1 MLCLTDSIRHD
12 DPSVPC
18 LVSAVEEAVTLTEL
32 LVAAWQLARVLV
44 IHIVEDVLAARACRP
59 TRWPACPACGRFV
72 RSKGFAQRQVT
83 SLCGPLQ
90 WHRRVGRCPQGCA
103 IEQVVPFD
111 EALGVQPHQRT
122 SGELQSLGCALAVF
136 VPCATAAR
144 LLGWYRGGTVSP
156 QAGWGW
162 VQAAGQQAM
171 ETLQEHVQALA
182 QGNRPE
188 PEALAADLAAA
199 PLVVGADGVM
209 VPCRPTG
216 GQPTGKTRWHEVK
229 VGVLARVGQHRT
241 RTGKVITR
249 LHQRRLVAVLGD
261 IDALTPRLWLE
272 AVRQGISTA
281 PQVVWL

>member
-1 MLCLTDSIRHD
+1 MLCLTDSVRHD

-72 RSKGFAQRQVT
+72 RSKGFAQRHVT

-103 IEQVVPFD
+103 IAQVVPFD

-144 LLGWYRGGTVSP
+144 VLGWYSGSTVSP
-156 QAGWGW
+156 RAVWCW
-162 VQAAGQQAM
+162 VQAAGQRAM
-171 ETLQEHVQALA
+171 AHLQESS
-182 QGNRPE
+182 RPS
-188 PEALAADLAAA
+188 PRGTCRRQSRWRLSRW
-199 PLVVGADGVM
+199 
-209 VPCRPTG
+209 PCP
-216 GQPTGKTRWHEVK
+216 W
-229 VGVLARVGQHRT
+229 
-241 RTGKVITR
+241 
-249 LHQRRLVAVLGD
+249 
-261 IDALTPRLWLE
+261 
-272 AVRQGISTA
+272 
-281 PQVVWL
+281 

>member
-83 SLCGPLQ
+83 SLFGPLQ

-111 EALGVQPHQRT
+111 DF
-122 SGELQSLGCALAVF
+122 S
-136 VPCATAAR
+136 
-144 LLGWYRGGTVSP
+144 
-156 QAGWGW
+156 
-162 VQAAGQQAM
+162 
-171 ETLQEHVQALA
+171 
-182 QGNRPE
+182 
-188 PEALAADLAAA
+188 
-199 PLVVGADGVM
+199 
-209 VPCRPTG
+209 
-216 GQPTGKTRWHEVK
+216 
-229 VGVLARVGQHRT
+229 
-241 RTGKVITR
+241 
-249 LHQRRLVAVLGD
+249 
-261 IDALTPRLWLE
+261 PRLKPGVSW
-272 AVRQGISTA
+272 VRTTQETPNALPTPLA
-281 PQVVWL
+281 P